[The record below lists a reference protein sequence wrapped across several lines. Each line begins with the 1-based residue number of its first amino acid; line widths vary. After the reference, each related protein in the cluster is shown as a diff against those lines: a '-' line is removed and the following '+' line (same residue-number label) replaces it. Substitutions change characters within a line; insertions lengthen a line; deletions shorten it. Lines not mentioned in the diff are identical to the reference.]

1 MKVARPEGFEPPTP
15 RFVVCF
21 SRFRPAYALYDQVL
35 FWSILWG
42 FVFYRGLFSSPRF
55 NPLCLRAAYAA
66 LDGPGVARKPGSPGV
81 SDAKIDKTVR
91 GERQADG
98 QRSGCLG

>member
-1 MKVARPEGFEPPTP
+1 MWILPSI
-15 RFVVCF
+15 VVC
-21 SRFRPAYALYDQVL
+21 
-35 FWSILWG
+35 
-42 FVFYRGLFSSPRF
+42 SPRLGSI
-55 NPLCLRAAYAA
+55 PRAYVV
-66 LDGPGVARKPGSPGV
+66 LTRPSMGPGVARKPGSLGV